1 MAYDKDISFDVGSPQ
16 RSLDETAGFAKPIGF
31 RLSID
36 RLKFPN
42 AEFNVQTASIP
53 EISVD
58 SATYST
64 PQRTIEIPGDK
75 VNYAALDVTFIVDDK
90 LTNYNEIHDWL
101 FGLVT
106 VQENTSINKT
116 RDMSLLILDSHNNV
130 SREITFANA
139 FPTSL
144 STVEFDARS
153 TDVEY
158 LTANTSFNYS
168 YFKVK

>member
-1 MAYDKDISFDVGSPQ
+1 MAYDKDISFEVGVPEST
-16 RSLDETAGFAKPIGF
+16 LDDTAGFAKPVAF
-31 RLSID
+31 RLAID

-42 AEFNVQTASIP
+42 AEFNVQTAAIP
-53 EISVD
+53 EISVN
-58 SATYST
+58 AAAYAT
-64 PQRTIEIPGDK
+64 PQRTIEIGGDK
-75 VNYAALDVTFIVDDK
+75 VTYSPLTVSFIIDEN

-106 VQENTSINKT
+106 VAENSSINKA
-116 RDMSLLILDSHNNV
+116 RDMTLLILDSHNNV

-144 STVEFDARS
+144 STLDFDAKS

-158 LTANTSFNYS
+158 LIASATFSYS